1 MELAAEAEGVDFAQS
16 AVHTQHLTERAVGV
30 ARDPEAGGIQ
40 QRGHVLVAVGHVAV
54 GVPRIGHTYRPDR
67 RRIPAAT

>member
-1 MELAAEAEGVDFAQS
+1 MGYSSDSCSTRARFRRRG
-16 AVHTQHLTERAVGV
+16 TRAVGV